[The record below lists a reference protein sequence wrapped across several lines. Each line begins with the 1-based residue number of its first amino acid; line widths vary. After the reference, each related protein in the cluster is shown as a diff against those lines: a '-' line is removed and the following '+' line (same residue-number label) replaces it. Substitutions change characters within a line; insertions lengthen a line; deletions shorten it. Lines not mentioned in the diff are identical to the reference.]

1 MRGAVEEKEKERR
14 GGKNSEIVKALC
26 ASCEGLS
33 TSVSDAA
40 LDGLAQEVDYRAR
53 EVIQEALKFA
63 LHAKRTSLT
72 TDDVDRAYV

>member
-1 MRGAVEEKEKERR
+1 MFKLACGYGQRR
-14 GGKNSEIVKALC
+14 Q
-26 ASCEGLS
+26 
-33 TSVSDAA
+33 SVSDAA

-72 TDDVDRAYV
+72 TDAVDRAYV